1 MKIGHI
7 KYLKNLIRSIQTS
20 PEPPETEPRQLIPN
34 DRIFEVHPPD
44 DKFQELIPFCVVE
57 HSPNQPERNG
67 RRTERL
73 EPTMIDGV
81 KNLQYLKEH
90 YKQEYKYVLN
100 FWLNNIKQDLLS
112 KGDFTGSS
120 LDSGI
125 VDQALIYI
133 AKNERYATSQGAT
146 VEIRPG
152 KVALVT
158 DPAEK
163 LSLYKIYVEVIFK
176 DGIFELERVPT
187 LASGTFEIEEPTEI
201 VSSEE
206 L

>member
-1 MKIGHI
+1 MKRGHI
-7 KYLKNLIRSIQTS
+7 KYLKELIRSIKTD
-20 PEPPETEPRQLIPN
+20 PIPPDTNPRQLFSN
-34 DRIFEVHPPD
+34 ERIFEVHPAV
-44 DKFQELIPFCVVE
+44 DKFQELIPFCAIE
-57 HSPNQPERNG
+57 HGANQPERNG

-81 KNLQYLKEH
+81 KNLQFLKEH

-100 FWLNNIKQDLLS
+100 FWLDDVSQDLLS
-112 KGDFTGSS
+112 KGDFTGSP

-133 AKNERYATSQGAT
+133 AKHERYATSQGAT

-152 KVALVT
+152 KTALVT

-163 LSLYKIYVEVIFK
+163 SSLYKIYLEVIFK
-176 DGIFELERVPT
+176 DGIFEVEQVPT
-187 LASGTFEIEEPTEI
+187 LALGTLEIEEPTEI
-201 VSSEE
+201 VRSEE

>member
-20 PEPPETEPRQLIPN
+20 PAPPGTEPIQLIAN

-67 RRTERL
+67 RRIERL

-100 FWLNNIKQDLLS
+100 FWLDDINQDLLS

-133 AKNERYATSQGAT
+133 AKKEHYATPQGAT

-152 KVALVT
+152 KTALVT

-163 LSLYKIYVEVIFK
+163 LSLYKIYIEVIFK

>member
-1 MKIGHI
+1 MKSGHI
-7 KYLKNLIRSIQTS
+7 KYLKELIRSIKTD
-20 PEPPETEPRQLIPN
+20 PIPPDTNPRQLFSN
-34 DRIFEVHPPD
+34 ERIFEVHPTV
-44 DKFQELIPFCVVE
+44 DKFQELIPFCVIE
-57 HSPNQPERNG
+57 HTANQPERNG

-81 KNLQYLKEH
+81 KNLQFLKEH

-100 FWLNNIKQDLLS
+100 FWLDDVSQDILS
-112 KGDFTGSS
+112 KGDFTGSP

-133 AKNERYATSQGAT
+133 AKHERYATFQGAT

-152 KVALVT
+152 KTALVT

-163 LSLYKIYVEVIFK
+163 SSLYKIYLEVIFK
-176 DGIFELERVPT
+176 DGIFEVEQVPT

>member
-7 KYLKNLIRSIQTS
+7 KYLKNLIRSIQTN
-20 PEPPETEPRQLIPN
+20 PIPPETALRPLIAN
-34 DRIFEVHPPD
+34 DRIFEVHPPE

-73 EPTMIDGV
+73 EPAMIDGV

-100 FWLNNIKQDLLS
+100 FWLDNIEQDILS
-112 KGDFTGSS
+112 TGDFTGSP

-152 KVALVT
+152 TVALVT
-158 DPAEK
+158 DPAKK
-163 LSLYKIYVEVIFK
+163 LSLYKIYIEVIFK
-176 DGIFELERVPT
+176 DGIFEVERVPT
-187 LASGTFEIEEPTEI
+187 LAMGTFEIEEPTEI
-201 VSSEE
+201 CKSEE
-206 L
+206 I

>member
-7 KYLKNLIRSIQTS
+7 KYLKELIRSIKTF
-20 PEPPETEPRQLIPN
+20 PIPPDTIPRQLISN
-34 DRIFEVHPPD
+34 ERIFEVHPPRD
-44 DKFQELIPFCVVE
+44 QFQENIPFCVVE
-57 HSPNQPERNG
+57 HTTNQPERNG
-67 RRTERL
+67 RRKERL
-73 EPTMIDGV
+73 EPAMIDGV
-81 KNLQYLKEH
+81 KNLRFLKEH

-100 FWLNNIKQDLLS
+100 FWLDNVKQDLLS
-112 KGDFTGSS
+112 KGDFSGNP

-133 AKNERYATSQGAT
+133 AKNERYATPQGAT

-158 DPAEK
+158 DPAES
-163 LSLYKIYVEVIFK
+163 LSLYKIYLEVIFE
-176 DGIFELERVPT
+176 DGIFEVERVPT

-201 VSSEE
+201 VRSEE

>member
-1 MKIGHI
+1 ME
-7 KYLKNLIRSIQTS
+7 R
-20 PEPPETEPRQLIPN
+20 
-34 DRIFEVHPPD
+34 
-44 DKFQELIPFCVVE
+44 FQELIPFCVVE
-57 HSPNQPERNG
+57 HSPSQPERNG
-67 RRTERL
+67 RRKNRL
-73 EPTMIDGV
+73 ESTVVDGV
-81 KNLQYLKEH
+81 KNLQFLKEH

-100 FWLNNIKQDLLS
+100 FWLNSVDQEILS
-112 KGDFTGSS
+112 KGDFTGSPF
-120 LDSGI
+120 DSGI

-133 AKNERYATSQGAT
+133 AKHERYATPQGAT
-146 VEIRPG
+146 VEIRVG

-163 LSLYKIYVEVIFK
+163 LSLYKIYVEVIFD
-176 DGIFELERVPT
+176 DGIFEVEQVPT

>member
-7 KYLKNLIRSIQTS
+7 KYLKNLIRSIQAN
-20 PEPPETEPRQLIPN
+20 PEPPETEPYQLIPN
-34 DRIFEVHPPD
+34 ERIFEVHPPG
-44 DKFQELIPFCVVE
+44 DKFQELVPFCVVE

-73 EPTMIDGV
+73 ESTVIEGV
-81 KNLQYLKEH
+81 KNLQFLKEH

-100 FWLNNIKQDLLS
+100 FWLENIEQDILS
-112 KGDFTGSS
+112 RGDFTGSPLS
-120 LDSGI
+120 SGI
-125 VDQALIYI
+125 VDQTLIYI
-133 AKNERYATSQGAT
+133 AKNKRYATSQGAT

-152 KVALVT
+152 KTALVT

-176 DGIFELERVPT
+176 DGIFEVERVPT
-187 LASGTFEIEEPTEI
+187 LASGTFEIEEPIEI